1 MKTNIKLSN
10 KSYNGNSN
18 VFISNSENGENIGS
32 LHITHSADELEG
44 FSESE
49 KKEFIKQQILSGLSH
64 EDFSEYSHDMDNLE
78 DVINS
83 IMIYAH
89 N

>member
-1 MKTNIKLSN
+1 MKTNIKLSS

-18 VFISNSENGENIGS
+18 VFISNSENGENISS
-32 LHITHSADELEG
+32 LYITHSAYELEG
-44 FSESE
+44 FSKSE
-49 KKEFIKQQILSGLSH
+49 KQDFIKEQILSGLSH
-64 EDFSEYSHDMDNLE
+64 EDFSEYSYDMDNLE
-78 DVINS
+78 YVINS

>member
-1 MKTNIKLSN
+1 MKTIKLSS

-18 VFISNSENGENIGS
+18 VFILEDGENIGS
-32 LHITHSADELEG
+32 LHITHSKDELKG
-44 FSESE
+44 FSKSE
-49 KKEFIKQQILSGLSH
+49 KESFIKEQILSGLSQV
-64 EDFSEYSHDMDNLE
+64 DFFGYVYDSENLD
-78 DVINS
+78 DVIHS